1 MKRFLVF
8 VMVAIFIIAG
18 CARAEQSQSTDA
30 FRGAGEAPLAPVPE
44 ASPKDFGES
53 QEMPASYSNGAER
66 MVIRNANLTIVVAEP
81 AAVMEGIIAL
91 ADEFGGFVVNSQLYQ
106 RSTASGLKVQEA
118 SVTIRVPAERLDEA
132 RERIK
137 SYVENPKEDIL
148 ADNISGQDVTQE
160 YTDLQSRLRNEE
172 AAADQLREIMASAT
186 KTEDV
191 LRTFN
196 ELKAVTEQIEILKG
210 QIKYYEEAAAMSA
223 ISVSIQAKE
232 TIEPVSVAGWSP
244 KGVARDALQ
253 ALIDIYQFIA
263 SAAIWIVIT
272 CLPVALPVGAVVYLI
287 VRGVQKARRKK
298 KARQNQEAGT

>member
-1 MKRFLVF
+1 MKRSLAF
-8 VMVAIFIIAG
+8 VMLAIIVLAG
-18 CARAEQSQSTDA
+18 CAKAEPAQVTDA
-30 FRGAGEAPLAPVPE
+30 FRGAGEAPIAPAPE
-44 ASPKDFGES
+44 ASQKELGEF
-53 QEMPASYSNGAER
+53 QEKPAGYADAAER

-81 AAVMEGIIAL
+81 AEVMEGIIAL

-106 RSTASGLKVQEA
+106 RTTASGVKVQEA
-118 SVTIRVPAERLDEA
+118 NVTIRVPAERLDEA

-137 SYVENPKEDIL
+137 NYVENPKEDIL

-160 YTDLQSRLRNEE
+160 YTDLRSRLRNEE

-196 ELKAVTEQIEILKG
+196 ELKAVNEQIEVLKG

-223 ISVSIQAKE
+223 INVSIQAKE

-272 CLPVALPVGAVVYLI
+272 CLPVAVPAGAVIFLI
-287 VRGVQKARRKK
+287 VKGVQRARRKK
-298 KARQNQEAGT
+298 RTSQVKEAGE